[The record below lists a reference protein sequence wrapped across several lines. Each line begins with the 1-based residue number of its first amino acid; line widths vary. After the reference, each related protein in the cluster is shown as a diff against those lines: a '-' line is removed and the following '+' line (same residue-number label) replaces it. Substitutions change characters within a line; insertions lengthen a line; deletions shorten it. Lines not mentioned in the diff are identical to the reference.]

1 MFDAAY
7 LDSIGWRGI
16 RIRRRHLEEMLAEAF
31 ARLEATGRPVRLVD
45 IAAGHGRYALTALA
59 GLGMNGNSAT
69 ALLRD
74 WSDLNVE
81 RGRALIA
88 EMGLDGRVA
97 FERGDAFDPASLAEI
112 PADRTVGVVSG
123 LFELFP
129 ANDGIRRAL
138 EGLAQAIEPGG
149 YLLYTNQPWHPQLEF
164 IARVLASHRDGQPWI
179 MRRRTQGEMD
189 ELVSAA
195 GFRKLGQKIDR
206 WGIFSV
212 SLAERVDG

>member
-1 MFDAAY
+1 
-7 LDSIGWRGI
+7 
-16 RIRRRHLEEMLAEAF
+16 
-31 ARLEATGRPVRLVD
+31 
-45 IAAGHGRYALTALA
+45 
-59 GLGMNGNSAT
+59 
-69 ALLRD
+69 
-74 WSDLNVE
+74 
-81 RGRALIA
+81 
-88 EMGLDGRVA
+88 
-97 FERGDAFDPASLAEI
+97 ERGDAFDAASLAEI

-129 ANDGIRRAL
+129 ANDGVRRAL
-138 EGLAQAIEPGG
+138 AGLAKAIEPGG

-212 SLAERVDG
+212 SLAERLAERVAG